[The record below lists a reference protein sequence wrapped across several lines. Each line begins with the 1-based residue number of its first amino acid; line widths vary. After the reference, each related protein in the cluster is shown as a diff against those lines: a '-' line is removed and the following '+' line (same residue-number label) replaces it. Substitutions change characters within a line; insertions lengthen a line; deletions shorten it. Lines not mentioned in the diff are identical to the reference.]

1 MKLDVET
8 LGTFYE
14 MAREGAGLA
23 AERLR
28 SMTELQTRVS
38 HTRLHFT
45 NPTQVR
51 NELGD
56 GRTKVGITVELEGEL
71 AGRALVLFD
80 EESARAVTETLVA
93 DLTDEPSDEFGQS
106 AITEICHIMNSGFVD
121 GWADV
126 LGAEITVSAPT
137 FVAGNST
144 AAFLPEGAFEDADD
158 ELALLF
164 RSEMETVGT
173 EFAFEHYLIPNQDS
187 MAGLFERRQTER
199 GIEYEKLVGFDR
211 MAERGAAR
219 IAENLARMTGIEM
232 AVDIQRINF
241 ISLDAIP
248 EAVANE
254 ALVSVAFS
262 FQGMPS
268 GYLVFLYDPASAR
281 ELIEATVEGFEL
293 TDAGGGATDASGDS
307 TDADGDGEDTDDET
321 GEHGASN
328 DGRVFGAF
336 ERDAIM
342 ELSNVMTSGLLDG
355 WANMLETTIDHSTP
369 AYTYDM
375 GAAVIDPLI
384 VGLSSTQEFAFVFD
398 TRITAVDRE
407 FDVDIY
413 AIPDEDDLEHALSS
427 LDATRADEPVGSPTF
442 TAAGIDPDLVEELG
456 VEDIGAGELGV
467 EEMGAGEVD
476 GLGALGFERPEER

>member
-28 SMTELQTRVS
+28 SMTEFQTRVN

-45 NPTQVR
+45 NPAQVR
-51 NELGD
+51 SELDD
-56 GRTKVGITVELEGEL
+56 GRTKVGITVELQGEL

-80 EESARAVTETLVA
+80 EESARAVTETLLD
-93 DLTDEPSDEFGQS
+93 DLTDEAADHLTDEAADEFGRS

-144 AAFLPEGAFEDADD
+144 VAFLPEGAFEDADD

-187 MAGLFERRQTER
+187 MAGLFERRPTER

-211 MAERGAAR
+211 MAERGAAQ

-281 ELIEATVEGFEL
+281 ELVAATLEGFDPMREDGQT
-293 TDAGGGATDASGDS
+293 TDEDAEAMDAIGD
-307 TDADGDGEDTDDET
+307 ANGER
-321 GEHGASN
+321 G
-328 DGRVFGAF
+328 FGAF

-413 AIPDEDDLEHALSS
+413 AIPDEGDLEHALSS
-427 LDATRADEPVGSPTF
+427 LDATRADESIGAPTF
-442 TAAGIDPDLVEELG
+442 TTAGVDPELVEELG
-456 VEDIGAGELGV
+456 VEDLGTGEMSV
-467 EEMGAGEVD
+467 EELD
-476 GLGALGFERPEER
+476 GLGVPGVEGLEER